1 MQHKLPTCHTSKTN
15 LRVERSLTLAP
26 HEDEVQGVS
35 SSQSQNLKKENHF
48 YPFRIVDINT
58 ANNMQPRHTR
68 NTGLLRS
75 VGKLEVNYEGK
86 VSID

>member
-1 MQHKLPTCHTSKTN
+1 MQHKLPTYHTSKTN

-48 YPFRIVDINT
+48 YPFRIVDNNT
-58 ANNMQPRHTR
+58 ANNMQPRQKHR
-68 NTGLLRS
+68 SPQVCWKAGSQLR
-75 VGKLEVNYEGK
+75 GKGEY
-86 VSID
+86 

>member
-35 SSQSQNLKKENHF
+35 SSQSQNLKKENHL
-48 YPFRIVDINT
+48 YPFRIVGNNT
-58 ANNMQPRHTR
+58 ANNMQPRQ